1 MGKIL
6 SKPALNKLIIESG
19 VIAEREAENSMVQII
34 TAPAE
39 KRWVQMLLFPCR
51 SNDFGPIL
59 LAFHEKKRWMAAIIE
74 ILSIAVLTN
83 LIMLVIRLT
92 ERKKT

>member
-39 KRWVQMLLFPCR
+39 KR
-51 SNDFGPIL
+51 
-59 LAFHEKKRWMAAIIE
+59 
-74 ILSIAVLTN
+74 
-83 LIMLVIRLT
+83 
-92 ERKKT
+92 